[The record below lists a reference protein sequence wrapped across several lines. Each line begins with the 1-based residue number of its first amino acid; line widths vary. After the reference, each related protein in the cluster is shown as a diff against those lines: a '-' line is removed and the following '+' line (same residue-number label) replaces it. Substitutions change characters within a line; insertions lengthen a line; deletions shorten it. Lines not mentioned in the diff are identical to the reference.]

1 MARRPTRWS
10 RATKRVSSLIKSFQA
25 RYKSTR
31 VGKTLRRFGG
41 HNGNVLAAGIAY
53 YSLASIAAGLMLT
66 ATVASALVSSR
77 SQWRSTFYDFLGNAI
92 PGVVDSGDGE
102 GLISEK
108 DLGSG
113 GIAGAVGAVS
123 FLILLNTATRYVG
136 GLRTGL
142 RTMLGRASSNPL
154 TGKVRDLIALVS
166 LLVIALI
173 GIALQV
179 GASRAGESIVDGLGW
194 ESGQAWALRA
204 AAGLAGFVADGLFV
218 AVALYV
224 LGKARVSRRLW
235 LVVTVVAL
243 MMSLLR
249 FAVSASLAGTS
260 SNPILA
266 PFTAII
272 TMLVFVDLVNRFL
285 LLGAAWMGTY
295 VTAPEEGADKIG
307 ADVATVTVTN
317 RSARYRDT
325 KVTTARV
332 TVRR

>member
-1 MARRPTRWS
+1 MAGKPTTFS
-10 RATKRVSSLIKSFQA
+10 RATKRVTMLAQAFQA
-25 RYKSTR
+25 RYKATR
-31 VGKTLRRFGG
+31 LGKTLRRFGG

-66 ATVASALVSSR
+66 ATVATSLVATR
-77 SQWRSTFYDFLGNAI
+77 EGWRSSFYDFLGNAI

-108 DLGSG
+108 DLSAG

-123 FLILLNTATRYVG
+123 FIILLNTATRYVG

-154 TGKVRDLIALVS
+154 TGKLRDLIALVS

-179 GASRAGESIVDGLGW
+179 GASRAAESIVDGLDW

-204 AAGLAGFVADGLFV
+204 AAGLAGLVADALFV
-218 AVALYV
+218 TVALVV
-224 LGKARVSRRLW
+224 LGKARITRRLW
-235 LVVTVVAL
+235 LVVTVVAIA
-243 MMSLLR
+243 MSLLR

-307 ADVATVTVTN
+307 ADVATVTITN

>member
-1 MARRPTRWS
+1 MAGDPSTWS
-10 RATKRVSSLIKSFQA
+10 RVTKRASSLSESLKT
-25 RYKSTR
+25 RYEASR

-66 ATVASALVSSR
+66 ATIASALVSQR
-77 SQWRSTFYDFLGNAI
+77 SEWRSTFYDFLGNAI

-108 DLGSG
+108 DLGAG
-113 GIAGAVGAVS
+113 GVAGAVGAVS
-123 FLILLNTATRYVG
+123 FIILLNTATRYVG

-154 TGKVRDLIALVS
+154 TGKLRDLIALVS
-166 LLVIALI
+166 LLVIALV

-179 GASRAGESIVDGLGW
+179 GASRAAEGIVDSLEW
-194 ESGQAWALRA
+194 ESGQAWGLRA
-204 AAGLAGFVADGLFV
+204 AAGLAGLVADALFV
-218 AVALYV
+218 TVALVV
-224 LGKARVSRRLW
+224 LGKAVITRRLW
-235 LVVTVVAL
+235 LVVAVVATL
-243 MMSLLR
+243 MSLLR

-307 ADVATVTVTN
+307 TDAPTETVTS
-317 RSARYRDT
+317 RAARYRDT

>member
-1 MARRPTRWS
+1 MAGEPSAQRPIKTRVT
-10 RATKRVSSLIKSFQA
+10 ALVESLKT
-25 RYKSTR
+25 RYEASR

-66 ATVASALVSSR
+66 ATIASALVSSR
-77 SQWRSTFYDFLGNAI
+77 SAWRSSFYDFLGNAI

-102 GLISEK
+102 GLISEN
-108 DLGSG
+108 DLSAG

-123 FLILLNTATRYVG
+123 IVILLNTATRYVG
-136 GLRTGL
+136 GLRAGL

-166 LLVIALI
+166 LLVIALV

-179 GASRAGESIVDGLGW
+179 GASRAAEGIMDGLGW
-194 ESGQAWALRA
+194 ESGEAWALRA
-204 AAGLAGFVADGLFV
+204 AAAFAGLVADALFV
-218 AVALYV
+218 TVALVV
-224 LGKARVSRRLW
+224 LGKAVMTRRLW
-235 LVVTVVAL
+235 WVVGAVAVL
-243 MMSLLR
+243 MSILR

-272 TMLVFVDLVNRFL
+272 TMLVFVDLVNRL
-285 LLGAAWMGTY
+285 LLVGAAWMGTY
-295 VTAPEEGADKIG
+295 VTAPEEGADKI
-307 ADVATVTVTN
+307 ASDVATQTVTS
-317 RSARYRDT
+317 RTARYRDT